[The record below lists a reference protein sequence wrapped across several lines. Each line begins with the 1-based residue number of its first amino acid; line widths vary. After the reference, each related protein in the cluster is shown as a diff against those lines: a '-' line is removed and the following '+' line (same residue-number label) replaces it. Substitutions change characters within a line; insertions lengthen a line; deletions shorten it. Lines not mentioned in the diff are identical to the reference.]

1 MTSLHNRRIK
11 LVMAYERTGSYTKA
25 AKAEN
30 STTRTVRE
38 WVSRYR
44 ATGDVC
50 DAPRTG
56 RPKKGLQAPAAQ
68 QVLKRGVAKRF
79 SCSRLAADIKK
90 KLNIVVCD
98 ETVRRALKGRG
109 SRSLKP
115 VRKPRL
121 TEKHKTNRL
130 KFSKQWRRRSWRN
143 VMVSDSKIFHLYR
156 QGAGY
161 RVWVERGDDPPTQ
174 NAVRGGCRVHVYAA
188 VSKWGITP
196 LFETAGT
203 TGAGYKGGVNSHI
216 YVELLRDRMLP
227 ACRKLMQNRYGNDW
241 IFQQD
246 GASAHTAKST
256 MAFIHQQEFKL
267 MDGWPACS
275 PDLSWIENLSS
286 WVERKLRELAETLTE
301 ENFAQKLHETW
312 NSIPTSL
319 LQSLHGSIQSRLQE
333 CIDKKGSSTHY

>member
-1 MTSLHNRRIK
+1 MKSLHRRRIK

-30 STTRTVRE
+30 TTPRTVRE

-56 RPKKGLQAPAAQ
+56 RPKKGLQTPAGQ
-68 QVLKRGVAKRF
+68 QVLKRGVAKRY
-79 SCSRLAADIKK
+79 SCSRLAVDIKK
-90 KLNIVVCD
+90 KLGIDVCD
-98 ETVRRALKGRG
+98 ETVRRALKSRG
-109 SRSLKP
+109 SRSLKA

-121 TEKHKTNRL
+121 TEKHKANRL
-130 KFSKQWRRRSWRN
+130 KFSKKWRRLSWRN

-156 QGAGY
+156 QGAGC
-161 RVWVERGDDPPTQ
+161 RVWVERGDVPPTHD
-174 NAVRGGCRVHVYAA
+174 AVRGGFRVHVYAA

-203 TGAGYKGGVNSHI
+203 TGAGFKGGVNSQV
-216 YVELLRDRMLP
+216 YVELLRDRLLP

-256 MAFIHQQEFKL
+256 MAFLHQQEFKL
-267 MDGWPACS
+267 MDGWPAFS
-275 PDLSWIENLSS
+275 PDLSWIENLWS
-286 WVERKLRELAETLTE
+286 WVERKLREKAEELSE
-301 ENFAQKLHETW
+301 ENFIQKLHETW
-312 NSIPTSL
+312 NSIPPSL

-333 CIDKKGSSTHY
+333 CIDRQGSSTHY